1 MLVKIGGGVGAKP
14 DEVKFIKVRH
24 DQGQRSGQVVDS
36 YTVMIKFDSDE
47 TRIPIQSFEK
57 ANDAA
62 QMAGQCT
69 DQINAA
75 SEEDMPLVKLPA
87 GVAVKGADVKCVQ
100 VRAEKGSQNK
110 LSYTAVIRIEGE
122 DQPLPV
128 YGFPTPDKATDF
140 ANQVTDTLISAADEG
155 ADVSLAKLAGG
166 VAVRPRDVKM
176 VNIRRDQNNE
186 GPRYTVIVKL
196 DGNEL
201 YIPVQTFTSE
211 DEAMTLAQ
219 LVSNQINEAEG
230 EPVVVNLAGGVSVKP
245 DEVKYIFVRRQR
257 VNRDGTTVI
266 LYIVSAKVEGEDDPV
281 PLQVLEDT
289 DSAQMMAEVCIDL
302 ISEALSQDDDDV
314 DDDDDDW

>member
-1 MLVKIGGGVGAKP
+1 MLVKIGGGVGVKP

-24 DQGQRSGQVVDS
+24 DQGQREGQTIDS

-47 TRIPIQSFEK
+47 TRIPIQSFEQ

-62 QMAGQCT
+62 EMAGRCT
-69 DQINAA
+69 DQINDA
-75 SEEDMPLVKLPA
+75 SDEDMPLIKLPA

-110 LSYTAVIRIEGE
+110 ISYTAVIRIEGE

-140 ANQVTDTLISAADEG
+140 ANQVTDALLAAENEG
-155 ADVSLAKLAGG
+155 ADISLAKLTGG

-176 VNIRRDQNNE
+176 VHVRRDQSND
-186 GPRYTVIVKL
+186 GARFTVIVKL

-211 DEAMTLAQ
+211 NEAMTLAQ
-219 LVSNQINEAEG
+219 SVSERINEAEG

-257 VNRDGTTVI
+257 VNREGTAVI
-266 LYIVSAKVEGEDDPV
+266 LYIVSAKVEGEEDPV

-302 ISEALSQDDDDV
+302 ITEALSNDDDE
-314 DDDDDDW
+314 DDDDW